1 MRKKRG
7 LGGLFIIGGKE
18 DKKDER
24 VILRMLAKQVGKA
37 GKLVVATVA
46 SESPR
51 VLFNEY
57 ETCLRG
63 IGMRHIHHLSIDE
76 RSEALL
82 DSKRAILRDADAVFF
97 TGGDQLKI
105 TSQIGD
111 TPIYERVREI
121 YEAGGLI
128 AGTSAGAS
136 VMTETMMVSGD
147 GDQSHRVGSLLKLA
161 PGFGLLPGVI

>member
-1 MRKKRG
+1 MRKRPG
-7 LGGLFIIGGKE
+7 FGGLFIIGGKE

-46 SESPR
+46 SDSPR

-57 ETCLRG
+57 EACLRG
-63 IGMRHIHHLSIDE
+63 IGMRHVHHLSIDD
-76 RSEALL
+76 RQEAQLE
-82 DSKRAILRDADAVFF
+82 SKRAILRDADAVFF

-111 TPIYERVREI
+111 TPIYKRVLQI
-121 YEAGGLI
+121 FDSGGLI
-128 AGTSAGAS
+128 AGTSAGA
-136 VMTETMMVSGD
+136 
-147 GDQSHRVGSLLKLA
+147 
-161 PGFGLLPGVI
+161 

>member
-1 MRKKRG
+1 MRKRPG
-7 LGGLFIIGGKE
+7 LGGLFIIGGEE

-24 VILRMLAKQVGKA
+24 IILRMLAKQVGKG

-57 ETCLRG
+57 EACLRG
-63 IGMRHIHHLSIDE
+63 LGMRHVHHLSIDE
-76 RSEALL
+76 RADAQLE
-82 DSKRAILRDADAVFF
+82 SKLNVLRDADAVFF

-111 TPIYERVREI
+111 TPIYTRVRQI
-121 YEAGGLI
+121 
-128 AGTSAGAS
+128 
-136 VMTETMMVSGD
+136 
-147 GDQSHRVGSLLKLA
+147 
-161 PGFGLLPGVI
+161 F